1 MAEPDSD
8 PRNTLEDEDLEDGEI
23 ETDEEND
30 EGGQEKPAKPVAI
43 EPPVKRVK
51 EEESKKISETRTK
64 TEQHKSTTEN
74 AAKNKK
80 PSNDSN
86 PQKGKYYSKKSE
98 HSRKLFG
105 NIES

>member
-30 EGGQEKPAKPVAI
+30 EGVQEKPAPKPVAI
-43 EPPVKRVK
+43 EPVKRVK

-64 TEQHKSTTEN
+64 TEQHKSTTEI

-80 PSNDSN
+80 PSNDAN
-86 PQKGKYYSKKSE
+86 PQKGKYFSKKSGHTPE
-98 HSRKLFG
+98 LFG